1 MVALKRDS
9 DKGLGMAKYV
19 FKTKM
24 NGSLGPSPTLETY
37 FWNIHYMS
45 HHQEIVTKLELRFVE
60 IDVYDVVFT
69 NLPEP

>member
-1 MVALKRDS
+1 MDALKRDS

-24 NGSLGPSPTLETY
+24 TRITWSQSYTGNP
-37 FWNIHYMS
+37 FWNIHDIS

-60 IDVYDVVFT
+60 MNVYDVVFT
-69 NLPEP
+69 NLSEP

>member
-1 MVALKRDS
+1 MDALKRDS

-24 NGSLGPSPTLETY
+24 KRIAWSQSYTGNPFL
-37 FWNIHYMS
+37 NIHDIS

-60 IDVYDVVFT
+60 IDAYDVVFT
-69 NLPEP
+69 NLSEP

>member
-1 MVALKRDS
+1 MFLRLKW
-9 DKGLGMAKYV
+9 
-19 FKTKM
+19 
-24 NGSLGPSPTLETY
+24 NGSLGPSPTPETY